1 MWGLARE
8 GLRSAACVL
17 MTQLGQAPSP
27 QADIGLG
34 WSTSLLGLF
43 CLFCVYKPHTPHG
56 PLGEKPTKAPGTNFM
71 GLWGWV
77 PGPPPLH
84 SAHVPSQNS
93 QLFSRRPFLNPSQL
107 PKPQPSFRLVHVPE
121 QPGSLTAPM
130 VGTPQAWAQFPPALR
145 ACAHFCTPHPQLPSY
160 TMMPATHTLVPAHL
174 TLRLE
179 SSIDQTSWRYH

>member
-1 MWGLARE
+1 MGAGEE

-17 MTQLGQAPSP
+17 RTQQGQAPSP

-56 PLGEKPTKAPGTNFM
+56 PLGEKPTKARNFMGTNFM

-84 SAHVPSQNS
+84 SAHFPSQNS
-93 QLFSRRPFLNPSQL
+93 QLLSRRPFLNLSQL
-107 PKPQPSFRLVHVPE
+107 PKPQPSFWLVHAPE

-130 VGTPQAWAQFPPALR
+130 VVTLQVQAQFPPAFPAR
-145 ACAHFCTPHPQLPSY
+145 VHFCTPHPQLPPC
-160 TMMPATHTLVPAHL
+160 TMTPATHTPVPAHL
-174 TLRLE
+174 TLCLE
-179 SSIDQTSWRYH
+179 SSTDQTS

>member
-71 GLWGWV
+71 GLWVGSQALLLCTRHMSLPEFTAPQQEALSQSFPAAQTPALLSAGSRARAAWIPDRPDGGHSSGLGTV
-77 PGPPPLH
+77 PTCPPCMRSLLHPTPSAPALHDDACHSLPGPSSSH
-84 SAHVPSQNS
+84 
-93 QLFSRRPFLNPSQL
+93 
-107 PKPQPSFRLVHVPE
+107 
-121 QPGSLTAPM
+121 TAP
-130 VGTPQAWAQFPPALR
+130 GIL
-145 ACAHFCTPHPQLPSY
+145 H
-160 TMMPATHTLVPAHL
+160 
-174 TLRLE
+174 
-179 SSIDQTSWRYH
+179 